1 MSNPTHAAL
10 PTAFSLTGLLLSAP
24 CSYPEVYVIE
34 GGYEKFFEKFADCC
48 EPKEYVLMK
57 DSRFGEDCSRCIKDA
72 KRSKARVV
80 SEMRAVVQRGAS
92 ALAEAAIEVD
102 GTILE
107 DDAEDADRNTVLS
120 R

>member
-1 MSNPTHAAL
+1 
-10 PTAFSLTGLLLSAP
+10 
-24 CSYPEVYVIE
+24 
-34 GGYEKFFEKFADCC
+34 
-48 EPKEYVLMK
+48 MK